1 MAIGTG
7 AGGKNKRRTRSWS
20 TPHAE
25 FAISPRGVHQLHR
38 RKSAENYA
46 GINVTTQ
53 GTCTFFAQCWK
64 IPLRKL
70 PAIDRN
76 AI

>member
-1 MAIGTG
+1 MAIGTD
-7 AGGKNKRRTRSWS
+7 AGGKNKRRTRNWS

-46 GINVTTQ
+46 GINNTTRV
-53 GTCTFFAQCWK
+53 TCTFFARCWK
-64 IPLRKL
+64 IPLRKPPVVL
-70 PAIDRN
+70 RN